1 VFGQVQ
7 DLGAVREERRAP
19 GAEIEPPCIE
29 LGERGDQV
37 GGDVALT
44 FSQRTD
50 VDKEC
55 SI

>member
-37 GGDVALT
+37 GGHVALT
-44 FSQRTD
+44 FSQPTD
-50 VDKEC
+50 VDKE
-55 SI
+55 SGI